1 MNLQMNE
8 PFYLENT
15 NTATPVSRAVGI
27 SSSSMFYQLGAQY
40 PEVID
45 SSAPPK
51 SIQAFGDTYTQTMTT
66 LRRLSSLLA
75 DLGLAKL
82 NLTNMRVYLVSE
94 VPGDRMDLDGFNKAY
109 TEYFQ
114 DQDRNYPSRTVIQV
128 AAMANPGWLIEI
140 EATAA
145 N

>member
-1 MNLQMNE
+1 MNE

-15 NTATPVSRAVGI
+15 NSTAPVSRAVGI
-27 SSSSMFYQLGAQY
+27 GSSSMFYQLGAQY

-66 LRRLSSLLA
+66 LRRLSALLA
-75 DLGLAKL
+75 DLGLAKH
-82 NLTNMRVYLVSE
+82 NLTHMRVYLVSE
-94 VPGDRMDLDGFNKAY
+94 VAGGRMDLDGFNKAY

-114 DQDRNYPSRTVIQV
+114 DQQWNYPSRTVIQI
-128 AAMANPGWLIEI
+128 AAMANPGWLLEI

>member
-1 MNLQMNE
+1 MIE

-15 NTATPVSRAVGI
+15 NNPAPVSRAVGI
-27 SSSSMFYQLGAQY
+27 GSNSMFYQLGAQY

-45 SSAPPK
+45 SSAPAK

-75 DLGLAKL
+75 DLGLAKH
-82 NLTNMRVYLVSE
+82 NLTNMRVYLVAE
-94 VPGDRMDLDGFNKAY
+94 AAGGRMDIDGFNKAY

-128 AAMANPGWLIEI
+128 AAMVNPGWLIEI